1 LTRNMLDY
9 AGAQIGGKRAYQEDA
24 FAFHALKGKDE
35 SLICLLAD
43 GMGGHAAGDVAAN
56 TSIDAFSEAID
67 WQSPPLKEQFIR
79 ALDKANRAIY
89 RKAKDDP
96 AKAGMGC
103 TFVAVEVVNGLCN
116 WISIGD
122 SPLFHISGSKISRI
136 NADHSMAQQLDAA
149 AARGEISV
157 EEARTSSSRNILLSA
172 LTGDP
177 ISRVDQSKT
186 ARPLVTGDWIILA
199 SDGLE
204 TLEPDEILS
213 LIHSNPGASAKQMCG
228 LLLDAVEARDKPS
241 QDNATVMAVRMLEQ
255 PAQPADVV
263 PDDEVITR
271 PIRAG

>member
-1 LTRNMLDY
+1 MTRDMLDY
-9 AGAQIGGKRAYQEDA
+9 AGAQIAGKRAYQEDA
-24 FAFHALKGKDE
+24 FAFRELKGKHE

-56 TSIDAFSEAID
+56 TSIEAFSQAIE
-67 WQSPPLKEQFIR
+67 WQSRPLHEQFIR

-89 RKAKDDP
+89 RKAKDDST
-96 AKAGMGC
+96 KAGMGC
-103 TFVAVEVVNGLCN
+103 TFVAVEVANGLCN

-122 SPLFHISGSKISRI
+122 SPLFHISGSKIRRI

-149 AARGEISV
+149 AARGEITV
-157 EEARTSSSRNILLSA
+157 EEARNSSSRNILLSA

-186 ARPLVTGDWIILA
+186 AHPLVKGDWVILA

-204 TLEPDEILS
+204 TLEPDEIFS
-213 LIHSNPGASAKQMCG
+213 LVRNNPGASAKQMCL
-228 LLLDAVEARDKPS
+228 LLLDAIEARDKPS
-241 QDNATVMAVRMLEQ
+241 QDNATVMAVRVLER
-255 PAQPADVV
+255 PTDGS

>member
-1 LTRNMLDY
+1 MTRAMLDY
-9 AGAQIGGKRAYQEDA
+9 AGGQIAGKRAYQEDA
-24 FAFHALKGKDE
+24 FAFRALKGKDE

-56 TSIDAFSEAID
+56 TSIQAFSDAIE
-67 WQSPPLKEQFIR
+67 WHSPPIQAQFVR

-89 RKAKDDP
+89 SKAKDDP

-103 TFVAVEVVNGLCN
+103 TFVAVEVANGVCN

-122 SPLFHISGSKISRI
+122 SPLFHISGNQIRRI

-149 AARGEISV
+149 AARGEITV
-157 EEARTSSSRNILLSA
+157 EEARNSSSRNILLSA

-177 ISRVDQSKT
+177 ISRMDQSKT
-186 ARPLVTGDWIILA
+186 ARRLIKDDWVILA

-204 TLEPDEILS
+204 TLAPDEILS
-213 LIHSNPGASAKQMCG
+213 VVVGNPRASAKQMCQ
-228 LLLDAVEARDKPS
+228 LLLDAVDARDAPS
-241 QDNATVMAVRMLEQ
+241 QDNATVIAVRVLEQ
-255 PAQPADVV
+255 PTDAV